1 MENFNVEKDSGSISF
16 KKSTLWKISTFV
28 FVALFVISLF
38 TGGFRG
44 RDSVTGGTVNIP
56 DVPDIP
62 TGIASVNAED
72 LVDDDPV
79 LGNKNAP
86 LTIVEFSDFQC
97 SFCARFR
104 QQTFDQIKKE
114 YVDAGK
120 VKFVYRDFP
129 LSSIHPMA
137 QKAAEAAECAD
148 DQGKFWEY
156 HDVIFEKQA
165 SLSIASLKQWASEL
179 GLDTNDFNK
188 CLDSGKY
195 SSEVNKDSNDAQK
208 AGGQGTPF
216 FIVGEVPV
224 SGAQPFSAFQQT
236 IESQL

>member
-224 SGAQPFSAFQQT
+224 SGAQPFAAFQQA

>member
-97 SFCARFR
+97 PFCKRAR
-104 QQTFDQIKKE
+104 DDAVAQIEEQYIKT
-114 YVDAGK
+114 GK
-120 VKFVYRDFP
+120 AKLVYRDFP
-129 LSSIHPMA
+129 ISSIHPMA
-137 QKAAEAAECAD
+137 QKAAEASECAD
-148 DQGKFWEY
+148 DQGKFW
-156 HDVIFEKQA
+156 
-165 SLSIASLKQWASEL
+165 
-179 GLDTNDFNK
+179 
-188 CLDSGKY
+188 
-195 SSEVNKDSNDAQK
+195 
-208 AGGQGTPF
+208 
-216 FIVGEVPV
+216 
-224 SGAQPFSAFQQT
+224 
-236 IESQL
+236 